1 MALMQTVS
9 VSFVQQHPSPERLQ
23 TAARGAVGALGA
35 EDDVLQAGYPI
46 PSPPYRS
53 CFTFLKSLFIKLMN
67 QSS

>member
-23 TAARGAVGALGA
+23 TAAGGAVGGLGA

-46 PSPPYRS
+46 SSPPLS
-53 CFTFLKSLFIKLMN
+53 QLFYFP
-67 QSS
+67 